1 MMSVNAQ
8 EVVLSAVVDLAN
20 KKERQRAF
28 SQANMEPAT
37 VRLWVLIYDL
47 YHDIELTESAKDVCK
62 ANKDNKPVV
71 EKWEPFVVALCA
83 AIGNKKE
90 LQKEKNQQK
99 ISEFLNS
106 YRFADGSKLPNVDCL
121 ESILILN
128 MTKYELATFLKK
140 RKERKESDAKRKRE
154 AQQLVQAAK
163 AAKA

>member
-1 MMSVNAQ
+1 MSGQSWSYA
-8 EVVLSAVVDLAN
+8 
-20 KKERQRAF
+20 
-28 SQANMEPAT
+28 
-37 VRLWVLIYDL
+37 L
-47 YHDIELTESAKDVCK
+47 YHDIELEESAKDVCK
-62 ANKDNKPVV
+62 ANKMKNNKPVV

-121 ESILILN
+121 GSILILN
-128 MTKYELATFLKK
+128 MTKYDLATFLKK